1 MNREIKFR
9 IWDKSF
15 KKFLEDDYESKN
27 VIDGDGNLF
36 MYVLSETFRDLYFY
50 KLLKNIEISEY
61 TGLKDKNGKEIYEGD
76 IIKLIYFRNRR
87 RKETGKVV
95 FLNHQASFGIID
107 RDGNEYPLYR
117 NTAEQI
123 EVIGNIY
130 ENFELTEKGN
140 NYGK

>member
-1 MNREIKFR
+1 MSREIKFR

-27 VIDGDGNLF
+27 VIDRDGNLF

-61 TGLKDKNGKEIYEGD
+61 TGIKDKNDVEIYEGEIVLIRIDKTNILHKTVVKFKHGAFIAD
-76 IIKLIYFRNRR
+76 IIGDNDYIYLF
-87 RKETGKVV
+87 
-95 FLNHQASFGIID
+95 HFGFNKD
-107 RDGNEYPLYR
+107 DF
-117 NTAEQI
+117 

-130 ENFELTEKGN
+130 ENKNLLEEKN
-140 NYGK
+140 EI

>member
-9 IWDKSF
+9 IWDK
-15 KKFLEDDYESKN
+15 KSKRWVKNFNLNLLN
-27 VIDGDGNLF
+27 VNDFNVVSINQF
-36 MYVLSETFRDLYFY
+36 
-50 KLLKNIEISEY
+50 
-61 TGLKDKNGKEIYEGD
+61 TGLKDKKQKEIYEGD
-76 IIKLIYFRNRR
+76 IIKLIYFRDG
-87 RKETGKVV
+87 RKRETGKVV

-117 NTAEQI
+117 NTAKQI

-140 NYGK
+140 NYGKQNREND

>member
-1 MNREIKFR
+1 MSREIKFR

-27 VIDGDGNLF
+27 VIDRDGKLF

-76 IIKLIYFRNRR
+76 LVKILDNVN
-87 RKETGKVV
+87 ETICEVR
-95 FLNHQASFGIID
+95 F
-107 RDGNEYPLYR
+107 EYGGYILKNGDLREELLYLEER
-117 NTAEQI
+117 FM

-130 ENFELTEKGN
+130 ENPELLEEKNG
-140 NYGK
+140 

>member
-1 MNREIKFR
+1 MSREIKFR
-9 IWDKSF
+9 IWDK
-15 KKFLEDDYESKN
+15 KTKRWSKN
-27 VIDGDGNLF
+27 FNVNLLNVNDF
-36 MYVLSETFRDLYFY
+36 NLVSINQF
-50 KLLKNIEISEY
+50 
-61 TGLKDKNGKEIYEGD
+61 TGLKDKNRKEIYEGD

>member
-1 MNREIKFR
+1 M
-9 IWDKSF
+9 
-15 KKFLEDDYESKN
+15 
-27 VIDGDGNLF
+27 
-36 MYVLSETFRDLYFY
+36 
-50 KLLKNIEISEY
+50 
-61 TGLKDKNGKEIYEGD
+61 
-76 IIKLIYFRNRR
+76 
-87 RKETGKVV
+87 

>member
-1 MNREIKFR
+1 MSREIKFR
-9 IWDKSF
+9 IWDK
-15 KKFLEDDYESKN
+15 KTKRWSKN
-27 VIDGDGNLF
+27 FNVNLLNVNDF
-36 MYVLSETFRDLYFY
+36 
-50 KLLKNIEISEY
+50 NIVSINQF
-61 TGLKDKNGKEIYEGD
+61 TGLKDKNRKEIYEGD

>member
-1 MNREIKFR
+1 MSREIKFR

-27 VIDGDGNLF
+27 VIDRDGNLF

-61 TGLKDKNGKEIYEGD
+61 TGIKDKNDVEIYEGD
-76 IIKLIYFRNRR
+76 IELIRIDKTNILH
-87 RKETGKVV
+87 KTVV
-95 FLNHQASFGIID
+95 KFKHGAFIADIIGDNDYIYLFHFGFNKD
-107 RDGNEYPLYR
+107 DF
-117 NTAEQI
+117 

-130 ENFELTEKGN
+130 ENKNLLEEKN
-140 NYGK
+140 EI

>member
-1 MNREIKFR
+1 MSREIKFR

-76 IIKLIYFRNRR
+76 IVLIRIDKTNILH
-87 RKETGKVV
+87 KTVV
-95 FLNHQASFGIID
+95 KFKHGAFIADIIGNNDYIYLFHFGFNKD
-107 RDGNEYPLYR
+107 DF
-117 NTAEQI
+117 

-130 ENFELTEKGN
+130 ENKNLLEE
-140 NYGK
+140 